1 MNNFCKSW
9 TLRLYK
15 AMSNSALTI
24 RLVNIIYIT
33 IIILFKIFFIII
45 IIIIKFVFYGMT
57 SIPFRFITRVV
68 PGHKLTG
75 HHS

>member
-1 MNNFCKSW
+1 
-9 TLRLYK
+9 
-15 AMSNSALTI
+15 MSNSALTI

-33 IIILFKIFFIII
+33 IIILFKIFFIIIIII

>member
-1 MNNFCKSW
+1 
-9 TLRLYK
+9 
-15 AMSNSALTI
+15 MSNSAHTI

-33 IIILFKIFFIII
+33 IIFYYYFFFIIV
-45 IIIIKFVFYGMT
+45 IKFVFYGMT

-75 HHS
+75 HHSEDLARK

>member
-1 MNNFCKSW
+1 
-9 TLRLYK
+9 
-15 AMSNSALTI
+15 MSNSALTI

-33 IIILFKIFFIII
+33 IIILFKIFFIIIII

>member
-1 MNNFCKSW
+1 
-9 TLRLYK
+9 
-15 AMSNSALTI
+15 MSNSALTI

-33 IIILFKIFFIII
+33 IIILFKIFFIIII